1 MAADYLHGVEQYFL
15 ENLDRPIEVLAA
27 STIGLVATADDADPL
42 VFPLN
47 VPTLCNSDKLIAK
60 AGTTGT
66 LRNALKDIYRQTGA
80 IVAVVRVAEPDPL
93 DVADDESELL
103 ANVVG
108 TVDNETGQYTGLKAL
123 LAAESLVGVR
133 PRLIIAPEFSHL
145 TGIGAE
151 MEAVAKKLNA
161 IPIIDG
167 SQGGYSA
174 VIAEGALYQEAFFV
188 NCGVKLLDDI
198 TGEVVTRKASATVAG
213 HIVRV
218 DNEEGYWHSPSSRK
232 IFGIL
237 GTDEV
242 IDHAIG
248 STTSK
253 ANLYNSQNVTTIV
266 NQQGGW
272 YLYGNRLANGVMIPH
287 QRIRYIVGDSIL
299 YAHQELLDRN
309 VTKGY
314 VDGVK
319 NRVNKL
325 IRRLKSR
332 EVISGGECWVDKE
345 LNTAAIGTAQVY
357 WDYDLGFYDVAE
369 RMTFRQHVSTA
380 YNEAIFE

>member
-1 MAADYLHGVEQYFL
+1 MAADYLHGVEQYFI
-15 ENLDRPIEVLAA
+15 ENIDRPIEVLAA
-27 STIGLVATADDADPL
+27 STIGLVATSDDADPL

-47 VPTLCNSDKLIAK
+47 TPVLCNSDKLIAK
-60 AGTTGT
+60 AGILGT

-80 IVAVVRVAEPDPL
+80 VVVVVRVDTAETPAAQL
-93 DVADDESELL
+93 ADIIGS
-103 ANVVG
+103 
-108 TVDNETGQYTGLKAL
+108 VDNETGAYTGLQAL

-145 TGIGAE
+145 VGVGAE
-151 MEAVAKKLNA
+151 METVAKKLNA

-167 SQGGYSA
+167 TESGYTP
-174 VIAEGALYQEAFFV
+174 VIAECALYQEALFV
-188 NCGVKLLDDI
+188 NCGIKVLDDL
-198 TGEVVTRKASATVAG
+198 TGNVVTRKASATIAG

-218 DNEEGYWHSPSSRK
+218 DNEEGYWHSASSRK

-237 GTDEV
+237 GTSEV

-253 ANLYNSQNVTTIV
+253 ANLYNSKNVTVIV

-272 YLYGNRLANGVMIPH
+272 YLYGNRLANKVMLPH
-287 QRIRYIVGDSIL
+287 QRIRYIVGDSIM

-314 VDGVK
+314 VEGVQ

-325 IRRLKSR
+325 IRRLKTR
-332 EVISGGECWVDKE
+332 EVISGGDCWVDKE
-345 LNTAAIGTAQVY
+345 LNIAAIGTGQVY
-357 WDYDLGFYDVAE
+357 WDYDLGFFDVAE
-369 RMTFRQHVSTA
+369 RMTFRQHVNNS
-380 YNEAIFE
+380 YNEAIFS

>member
-27 STIGLVATADDADPL
+27 STIGLVATGDDADPL

-47 VPTLCNSDKLIAK
+47 TPVLCNSDKLIAK

-80 IVAVVRVAEPDPL
+80 VVVVVRVA
-93 DVADDESELL
+93 ADAEDAAQL

-108 TVDNETGQYTGLKAL
+108 NVDNETGQYTGLKAL

-174 VIAEGALYQEAFFV
+174 VIAECALYQEALFV
-188 NCGVKLLDDI
+188 NCGVKLLDDE
-198 TGEVVTRKASATVAG
+198 TGQVVTRKASATVAG

-253 ANLYNSQNVTTIV
+253 ANLYNSKNVTVIV

-272 YLYGNRLANGVMIPH
+272 YLYGNRLANKVMLPH

-325 IRRLKSR
+325 IRRLKTR

-345 LNTAAIGTAQVY
+345 LNIAAIGTGQVY

-369 RMTFRQHVSTA
+369 RMTFRQHVNNS
-380 YNEAIFE
+380 YNEAVFE

>member
-15 ENLDRPIEVLAA
+15 ENLERPIEVLAA
-27 STIGLVATADDADPL
+27 STIGLVATGDDADPL

-47 VPTLCNSDKLIAK
+47 VPVLCNSDKLIAK

-80 IVAVVRVAEPDPL
+80 VVVVVRVAS
-93 DVADDESELL
+93 DDEEAPQL
-103 ANVVG
+103 ASVVG
-108 TVDNETGQYTGLKAL
+108 NVDNETGQYTGLKAL
-123 LAAESLVGVR
+123 LAAESVVGVR

-145 TGIGAE
+145 VGIGAE

-167 SQGGYSA
+167 TQSGYSA
-174 VIAEGALYQEAFFV
+174 VIAECALYKEALFV
-188 NCGVKLLDDI
+188 NCGVKLLDDD
-198 TGEVVTRKASATVAG
+198 TGQVVTRKASATVAG

-253 ANLYNSQNVTTIV
+253 ANLYNSKNVTTIV

-272 YLYGNRLANGVMIPH
+272 YLYGNRLANKVMLPH

-309 VTKGY
+309 ITKGY

-325 IRRLKSR
+325 LRRLMSR

-345 LNTAAIGTAQVY
+345 LNVAAIGTAQVY

-369 RMTFRQHVSTA
+369 RMTFRQHVTTR

>member
-1 MAADYLHGVEQYFL
+1 MAADYLHGVEQFFL
-15 ENLDRPIEVLAA
+15 ENVDRPIEVLAA
-27 STIGLVATADDADPL
+27 STIGLVATAADADPL
-42 VFPLN
+42 IFPLG

-66 LRNALKDIYRQTGA
+66 LKNALKDIYRQGGA
-80 IVAVVRVAEPDPL
+80 VVVVVRVAQAEEE
-93 DVADDESELL
+93 ADQV

-108 TVDNETGQYTGLKAL
+108 SVDHETGKYTGLQAL
-123 LAAESLVGVR
+123 LAAESIVGVR

-145 TGIGAE
+145 VGVGAA
-151 MEAVAKKLNA
+151 METVAKKLNA
-161 IPIIDG
+161 IPVIDG
-167 SQGGYSA
+167 SESGYSA
-174 VIAEGALYQEAFFV
+174 VIGEVADYQEVYFC
-188 NCGVKLLDDI
+188 NCGVKVLDDE
-198 TGEVVTRKASATVAG
+198 TGLVVTRKASATIAG

-218 DNEEGYWHSPSSRK
+218 DNEEGYWNSPSSRK
-232 IFGIL
+232 IYGIL
-237 GTDEV
+237 GTSEV

-253 ANLYNSQNVTTIV
+253 ANLYNSKNVTVIV

-272 YLYGNRLANGVMIPH
+272 FLYGNRLANGTMLPH

-299 YAHQELLDRN
+299 YAHQSLLDRN

-319 NRVNKL
+319 NRVNQL
-325 IRRLKSR
+325 IRRMKSR
-332 EVISGGECWVDKE
+332 EVISGGECWLDKE

-369 RMTFRQHVSTA
+369 RMTFRQHVNNA

>member
-27 STIGLVATADDADPL
+27 STIGLVATGDDADPL
-42 VFPLN
+42 VFPLDTP
-47 VPTLCNSDKLIAK
+47 VLCNSDKMIAK
-60 AGTTGT
+60 AGKLGT
-66 LRNALKDIYRQTGA
+66 LANALKDIYRQTGA
-80 IVAVVRVAEPDPL
+80 VVVVVRVDTAETP
-93 DVADDESELL
+93 ELQR
-103 ANVVG
+103 AEIIGN
-108 TVDNETGQYTGLKAL
+108 VDNETGKYTGLKAL

-151 MEAVAKKLNA
+151 MEAIAKKLNA

-167 SQGGYSA
+167 SQTGYTP
-174 VIAEGALYQEAFFV
+174 VIAECALYQEALFV
-188 NCGVKLLDDI
+188 NCGVKLLDDE
-198 TGEVVTRKASATVAG
+198 TGQVVTRKASATVAG

-253 ANLYNSQNVTTIV
+253 ANLYNSKNVTVIV

-272 YLYGNRLANGVMIPH
+272 YLYGNRLANKVMLPH

-345 LNTAAIGTAQVY
+345 LNVAAIGTGQVY

-369 RMTFRQHVSTA
+369 RMTFRQHVTTR

>member
-27 STIGLVATADDADPL
+27 STIGLVAIGDDADPL

-47 VPTLCNSDKLIAK
+47 TPVLCNSDKLIAK
-60 AGTTGT
+60 AGITGT

-80 IVAVVRVAEPDPL
+80 IVVVVRVAS
-93 DVADDESELL
+93 DVEEAPQL
-103 ANVVG
+103 AKIIG
-108 TVDNETGQYTGLKAL
+108 SVDNETGQYTGLQAM

-133 PRLIIAPEFSHL
+133 PRLIIVPEFSQEI
-145 TGIGAE
+145 GVGAE

-167 SQGGYSA
+167 SQSGYSS
-174 VIAEGALYQEAFFV
+174 VIAEGALYQEALFV
-188 NCGVKLLDDI
+188 NCGVKLLDDL
-198 TGEVVTRKASATVAG
+198 TGEVVTRKASATIAG

-272 YLYGNRLANGVMIPH
+272 YLYGNRLANGVMLPH

-325 IRRLKSR
+325 LRRLMSR

-345 LNTAAIGTAQVY
+345 LNVAAIGTGQVY

-369 RMTFRQHVSTA
+369 RMTFRQHVTTR
-380 YNEAIFE
+380 YNEAIFD

>member
-27 STIGLVATADDADPL
+27 STIGLVATGDDADPL
-42 VFPLN
+42 VFPLDTP
-47 VPTLCNSDKLIAK
+47 VLCNSDKMIAK
-60 AGTTGT
+60 AGKLGT
-66 LRNALKDIYRQTGA
+66 LANALKDIYRQTGA
-80 IVAVVRVAEPDPL
+80 VVVVVRVDTAETP
-93 DVADDESELL
+93 ELQR
-103 ANVVG
+103 AEIIGN
-108 TVDNETGQYTGLKAL
+108 VDNETGKYTGLKAL

-151 MEAVAKKLNA
+151 MEAIAKKLNA

-167 SQGGYSA
+167 SQTGYTP
-174 VIAEGALYQEAFFV
+174 VIAECALYQEALFV
-188 NCGVKLLDDI
+188 NCGVKLLDDE
-198 TGEVVTRKASATVAG
+198 TGQVVTRKASATVAG

-218 DNEEGYWHSPSSRK
+218 DNEEGYWHSPSTRK

-253 ANLYNSQNVTTIV
+253 ANLYNSKNVTVIV

-272 YLYGNRLANGVMIPH
+272 YLYGNRLANKVMLPH

-345 LNTAAIGTAQVY
+345 LNVAAIGTGQVY

-369 RMTFRQHVSTA
+369 RMTFRQHVTTR

>member
-1 MAADYLHGVEQYFL
+1 MAADYLHGVEQFFL

-47 VPTLCNSDKLIAK
+47 TPVLCNSDKLIAK

-66 LRNALKDIYRQTGA
+66 LRDALNDIYRQSGA
-80 IVAVVRVAEPDPL
+80 VVVVVRVDATETPETQI
-93 DVADDESELL
+93 AG
-103 ANVVG
+103 VVG
-108 TVDNETGQYTGLKAL
+108 TIDNETGKYTGLKAL

-145 TGIGAE
+145 TGVGAA
-151 MEAVAKKLNA
+151 MEVVAKKLNA

-167 SQGGYSA
+167 SEKGYSV
-174 VIAEGALYQEAFFV
+174 VIGEAALYQEALFV
-188 NCGVKLLDDI
+188 NCGVKVLDEV
-198 TGEVVTRKASATVAG
+198 TGQVVTRKASPTVAG

-218 DNEEGYWHSPSSRK
+218 DNEEGYWNSASSRK

-237 GTDEV
+237 GTSEV

-253 ANLYNSQNVTTIV
+253 ANLYNSKNVAVIV

-272 YLYGNRLANGVMIPH
+272 YLYGNRLANSVMMPH

-299 YAHQELLDRN
+299 YAHQEFLDRN
-309 VTKGY
+309 VTQGY

-332 EVISGGECWVDKE
+332 DVISGGECWVDKE
-345 LNTAAIGTAQVY
+345 LNQAAIGTAQVY

-369 RMTFRQHVSTA
+369 RMTFRQHISNS

>member
-27 STIGLVATADDADPL
+27 STIGLIATADDADAT

-60 AGTTGT
+60 AGTLGT
-66 LRNALKDIYRQTGA
+66 LRNALMDIYRQTGA
-80 IVAVVRVAEPDPL
+80 VVVVVRVDTAETPEL
-93 DVADDESELL
+93 QTADII
-103 ANVVG
+103 G

-174 VIAEGALYQEAFFV
+174 VIAEAALYQEAYFI
-188 NCGVKLLDDI
+188 NCGVKLLDDL

-272 YLYGNRLANGVMIPH
+272 YLYGNRLANSVMLPH

-345 LNTAAIGTAQVY
+345 LNVAAIGTGQVY

-380 YNEAIFE
+380 YNEAIFD

>member
-15 ENLDRPIEVLAA
+15 ENTERPIEVLAA
-27 STIGLVATADDADPL
+27 STIGLVATADDADATT
-42 VFPLN
+42 FPLN
-47 VPTLCNSDKLIAK
+47 TPVLCNSDKLIAK
-60 AGTTGT
+60 AGIKGT
-66 LRNALKDIYRQTGA
+66 LRNALEDIYRQTGA
-80 IVAVVRVAEPDPL
+80 VVAVVRVAESQEQGDQ
-93 DVADDESELL
+93 VS
-103 ANVVG
+103 NVVG
-108 TVDNETGQYTGLKAL
+108 TIDNETGSYTGLKAL
-123 LAAESLVGVR
+123 LSAESLLGVR

-145 TGIGAE
+145 AGVGAA
-151 MEAVAKKLNA
+151 MEGVSKKLNA

-167 SQGGYSA
+167 GEGGYSA
-174 VIAEGALYQEAFFV
+174 VINEVKNFDEVFFV
-188 NCGVKLLDDI
+188 NCGVKIHDTKADAI
-198 TGEVVTRKASATVAG
+198 VSRKASATIAG

-232 IFGIL
+232 IYGIV
-237 GTDEV
+237 GTSET

-253 ANLYNSQNVTTIV
+253 ANLYNSKNVACIV

-272 YLYGNRLANGVMIPH
+272 YLYGNRLANGTMLPH

-299 YAHQELLDRN
+299 YAHQEMVDRN
-309 VTKGY
+309 VTKSY

-325 IRRLKSR
+325 LRRLLSR

-345 LNTAAIGTAQVY
+345 LNVAAIGTSQVF
-357 WDYDLGFYDVAE
+357 WDYDLGFYDIAE
-369 RMTFRQHVSTA
+369 RLTFRQHVTDR

>member
-15 ENLDRPIEVLAA
+15 ENQDRPIGVLAA
-27 STIGLVATADDADPL
+27 STIGLIATADDADAAT
-42 VFPLN
+42 FPLN
-47 VPTLCNSDKLIAK
+47 IPTLCNSDKLIAK
-60 AGTTGT
+60 AGVTGT

-80 IVAVVRVAEPDPL
+80 VVVVVRVSSDIEA
-93 DVADDESELL
+93 AAQL
-103 ANVVG
+103 ANIVG
-108 TVDNETGQYTGLKAL
+108 TVDNETGQYTGLQAM

-133 PRLIIAPEFSHL
+133 PRLIIAPEFSHEI
-145 TGIGAE
+145 GVGAE

-188 NCGVKLLDDI
+188 NCGVKLLDDL

-345 LNTAAIGTAQVY
+345 LNTAAIGTGQVY

>member
-15 ENLDRPIEVLAA
+15 ENIDRPIEVLAA
-27 STIGLVATADDADPL
+27 STIGLVATSDDADPL

-47 VPTLCNSDKLIAK
+47 TPVLCNSDKLIAK
-60 AGTTGT
+60 AGILGT

-80 IVAVVRVAEPDPL
+80 VVVVVRVDTAETPAAQL
-93 DVADDESELL
+93 ADIIGS
-103 ANVVG
+103 
-108 TVDNETGQYTGLKAL
+108 VDNETGAYTGLQAL

-145 TGIGAE
+145 VGVGAE
-151 MEAVAKKLNA
+151 METVAKKLNA

-167 SQGGYSA
+167 TESGYTP
-174 VIAEGALYQEAFFV
+174 VIAECALYQEALFV
-188 NCGVKLLDDI
+188 NCGIKVLDDL
-198 TGEVVTRKASATVAG
+198 TGNVVTRKASATIAG

-237 GTDEV
+237 GTSEV

-253 ANLYNSQNVTTIV
+253 ANLYNSKNVTVIV

-272 YLYGNRLANGVMIPH
+272 YLYGNRLANKVMLPH
-287 QRIRYIVGDSIL
+287 QRIRYIVGDSIM

-314 VDGVK
+314 VEGVQ

-325 IRRLKSR
+325 IRRLKTR
-332 EVISGGECWVDKE
+332 EVISGGDCWVDKE
-345 LNTAAIGTAQVY
+345 LNIAAIGTGQVY
-357 WDYDLGFYDVAE
+357 WDYDLGFFDVAE
-369 RMTFRQHVSTA
+369 RMTFRQHVNNS
-380 YNEAIFE
+380 YNEAIFS

>member
-27 STIGLVATADDADPL
+27 STIGLVAIGDDADPL

-60 AGTTGT
+60 AGITGT

-80 IVAVVRVAEPDPL
+80 IVVVVRVAS
-93 DVADDESELL
+93 DVEQAAQM
-103 ANVVG
+103 ANIIG
-108 TVDNETGQYTGLKAL
+108 TVDNETGDYTGLQAL
-123 LAAESLVGVR
+123 LAAESLIGVR
-133 PRLIIAPEFSHL
+133 PRLIIAPEFSHEL
-145 TGIGAE
+145 GIGAE

-167 SQGGYSA
+167 SESGYSA
-174 VIAEGALYQEAFFV
+174 VIAECALYDQPLFV
-188 NCGVKLLDDI
+188 NCGVKLLDDL

-237 GTDEV
+237 GTSEV

-253 ANLYNSQNVTTIV
+253 ANLYNSKNVTTIV

-272 YLYGNRLANGVMIPH
+272 YLYGNRLANGVMLPH

-325 IRRLKSR
+325 LRRLMSR

-345 LNTAAIGTAQVY
+345 LNIAAIGTGQVY

-369 RMTFRQHVSTA
+369 RMTFRQHVTTR

>member
-1 MAADYLHGVEQYFL
+1 MAADYLHGVEQFFL

-47 VPTLCNSDKLIAK
+47 VPVLCNSDKMIAK
-60 AGTTGT
+60 AGMTGT
-66 LRNALKDIYRQTGA
+66 LRNALKDIYRQSGA
-80 IVAVVRVAEPDPL
+80 IVVVVRVDATETPETQ
-93 DVADDESELL
+93 VAG
-103 ANVVG
+103 VVG
-108 TVDNETGQYTGLKAL
+108 SIDNETGKYTGLKAL

-145 TGIGAE
+145 VGVGAA
-151 MEAVAKKLNA
+151 MEVVAKKLNA

-167 SQGGYSA
+167 SESGYSA
-174 VIAEGALYQEAFFV
+174 VIAEAALYQETLFV
-188 NCGVKLLDDI
+188 NCGVKLLDDDS
-198 TGEVVTRKASATVAG
+198 GEVVTRKASPTIAG

-218 DNEEGYWHSPSSRK
+218 DSEEGYWNSPSSRK

-237 GTDEV
+237 GTSEV

-253 ANLYNSQNVTTIV
+253 ANLYNSKNVAVIV

-272 YLYGNRLANGVMIPH
+272 YLYGNRLANAVMLPH

-332 EVISGGECWVDKE
+332 DVISGGECWVDKE
-345 LNTAAIGTAQVY
+345 LNQAAIGTGQVY

-369 RMTFRQHVSTA
+369 RMTFRQHINTG

>member
-1 MAADYLHGVEQYFL
+1 MADYLHGVEQYFL

-27 STIGLVATADDADPL
+27 STIGLIATADDADAAA
-42 VFPLN
+42 FPLN

-60 AGTTGT
+60 AGTLGT
-66 LRNALKDIYRQTGA
+66 LRNALMDIYRQTGA
-80 IVAVVRVAEPDPL
+80 VVVVVRVPTAETPEL
-93 DVADDESELL
+93 QTADII
-103 ANVVG
+103 G

-174 VIAEGALYQEAFFV
+174 VIAEGALYQEAYFV
-188 NCGVKLLDDI
+188 NCGVKLLDDV

-272 YLYGNRLANGVMIPH
+272 YLYGNRLANGVMLPH

-345 LNTAAIGTAQVY
+345 LNVAAIGTGQVY

>member
-27 STIGLVATADDADPL
+27 STIGLIATADDADAAA
-42 VFPLN
+42 FPLN

-60 AGTTGT
+60 AGTLGT
-66 LRNALKDIYRQTGA
+66 LRNALMDIYRQTGA
-80 IVAVVRVAEPDPL
+80 VVVVVRVPTAETPEL
-93 DVADDESELL
+93 QTADII
-103 ANVVG
+103 G

-266 NQQGGW
+266 NQQGGF

-357 WDYDLGFYDVAE
+357 WDYDLGFFDVAE

>member
-1 MAADYLHGVEQYFL
+1 MAADYLHGVEQFFL

-47 VPTLCNSDKLIAK
+47 VPVLCNSDKMIAK
-60 AGTTGT
+60 AGMTGT
-66 LRNALKDIYRQTGA
+66 LRNALKDIYRQSGA
-80 IVAVVRVAEPDPL
+80 IVVVVRVDATETPETQI
-93 DVADDESELL
+93 AG
-103 ANVVG
+103 VVG
-108 TVDNETGQYTGLKAL
+108 SIDNETGKYTGLKAL

-145 TGIGAE
+145 VGVGAA
-151 MEAVAKKLNA
+151 MEVVAKKLNA

-167 SQGGYSA
+167 SESGYSA
-174 VIAEGALYQEAFFV
+174 VIAEAALYQETLFV
-188 NCGVKLLDDI
+188 NCGVKLLDDDS
-198 TGEVVTRKASATVAG
+198 GEVVTRKASPTIAG

-218 DNEEGYWHSPSSRK
+218 DSEEGYWNSPSSRK

-237 GTDEV
+237 GTSEV

-253 ANLYNSQNVTTIV
+253 ANLYNSKNVTVIV

-272 YLYGNRLANGVMIPH
+272 YLYGNRLANAVMLPH

-332 EVISGGECWVDKE
+332 DVISGGECWVDKE
-345 LNTAAIGTAQVY
+345 LNQAAIGTGQVY

-369 RMTFRQHVSTA
+369 RMTFRQHINTG

>member
-1 MAADYLHGVEQYFL
+1 
-15 ENLDRPIEVLAA
+15 
-27 STIGLVATADDADPL
+27 VATADDADPL

-47 VPTLCNSDKLIAK
+47 TPVLCNSDKLIAK
-60 AGTTGT
+60 AGMTGP
-66 LRNALKDIYRQTGA
+66 LRDALNDIYRQSGA
-80 IVAVVRVAEPDPL
+80 VVVVVRVDATETPETQI
-93 DVADDESELL
+93 AG
-103 ANVVG
+103 VVG
-108 TVDNETGQYTGLKAL
+108 TIDNETGKYTGLKAL

-145 TGIGAE
+145 TGVGAA
-151 MEAVAKKLNA
+151 MEVVVKKLNA

-167 SQGGYSA
+167 SEKGYSA
-174 VIAEGALYQEAFFV
+174 VIGEAALYQETLFV
-188 NCGVKLLDDI
+188 NCGVKVLDEV
-198 TGEVVTRKASATVAG
+198 TGQVVTRKASPTIAA

-218 DNEEGYWHSPSSRK
+218 DNEEGYWNSASSRK

-237 GTDEV
+237 GTSEV

-253 ANLYNSQNVTTIV
+253 ANLYNSKNVAVIV

-272 YLYGNRLANGVMIPH
+272 YLYGNRLANSVMMPR

-309 VTKGY
+309 VTQGY

-332 EVISGGECWVDKE
+332 DVISGGECWVDKE
-345 LNTAAIGTAQVY
+345 LNQAAIGTGQVY

-369 RMTFRQHVSTA
+369 RMTFRQHISNG
-380 YNEAIFE
+380 YNEAIFEYGGDLWAPRSNRSRMSLDRAGWRRRRRNV